1 MREAKTIT
9 LQDGERKFTFTIKPM
24 SALKAERWLI
34 RAAFALGGGLSSLTK
49 DADATEIV
57 KALSSVDYDKVAPLW
72 DELLSC
78 CEIVQGGATI
88 PVDADTL
95 DGKID
100 YPTTVFLLKAAA
112 VQANFGFFGKG
123 GFSNFL
129 STMRGVLTS

>member
-1 MREAKTIT
+1 M
-9 LQDGERKFTFTIKPM
+9 
-24 SALKAERWLI
+24 
-34 RAAFALGGGLSSLTK
+34 TK

-129 STMRGVLTS
+129 TTMRGVLTS